1 MTDTEPHAALRAAGD
16 EFKAL
21 RDQLESARDRL
32 QPLMVDALRNGTPQ
46 TKVVQLSGYTRESV
60 RALARKNGIEP
71 K

>member
-1 MTDTEPHAALRAAGD
+1 MPDDDGLTALRAAGD

-21 RDQLESARDRL
+21 RDQLDSARDRL
-32 QPLMVDALRNGTPQ
+32 QPLMVDALRGGVPQ

-60 RALARKNGIEP
+60 RSLARKNGIEP